1 MGSKS
6 FSFSSLH
13 IMIRNSPACSRKE
26 LFSTFLMISPLSG
39 VSRIFLL
46 ISSLVKGKTVVPI
59 LLSLRETFFINVK
72 DTLVS
77 KSVIE
82 HTIICT
88 CRSDGLG
95 GTSTSNARRI
105 RRRSISITPEIG
117 DDIVR

>member
-1 MGSKS
+1 MQRTCM
-6 FSFSSLH
+6 FEE
-13 IMIRNSPACSRKE
+13 KE
-26 LFSTFLMISPLSG
+26 LFSTFLMILPVSG
-39 VSRIFLL
+39 VPRNFYS
-46 ISSLVKGKTVVPI
+46 SSLVKGKTVVPI
-59 LLSLRETFFINVK
+59 FLSLCETFFIIVK

-95 GTSTSNARRI
+95 GTLTSNARRI